1 MAKKKSKKNNK
12 KRIIELILLASIVT
26 LIIYVIY
33 SIISLAVVPTE
44 VFMVQNDTIS
54 QEESSIGYVI
64 REEKI
69 AKGNNYQNG
78 MEQIKS
84 EGEKVAKGD
93 NIFRYYSSNEE
104 GINEKIAEL
113 NSQIQEA
120 LNGQKDLFSFSSDI
134 NAINNQIDEKIQS
147 LKEKNDIQEI
157 KEYKTDI
164 DKYILKKSKIA
175 GELSVANSYINGLI
189 EQKNTL
195 DNELKSNSEYV
206 IAPMSGVVS
215 YRIDDLEEV
224 LTPNSFETI
233 NEKFLDDLNLKTG
246 QIVSTNSEYGKV
258 INNYEC
264 YIACILKSEE
274 AKQAEV
280 GDKVELRL
288 STQDIITAKI
298 DYKNMDGNDV
308 VIVFKISSCVEK
320 LIDYRKISFDIV
332 WWDYEGL
339 KIPKSA
345 IYYDNGLAY
354 VVRNRGGYLNKILV
368 KILKESDTYSIVD
381 NYDSDEL
388 KTLGY
393 STEEIINMR
402 KINMYDEIVLNP
414 NIENVE

>member
-12 KRIIELILLASIVT
+12 KRIIELVLLASIVT

-33 SIISLAVVPTE
+33 SIISLAVIPTE

-69 AKGNNYQNG
+69 AKGNSYQNG

-120 LNGQKDLFSFSSDI
+120 LNGQTDLFSFSSDI

-175 GELSVANSYINGLI
+175 GELSASNSYINGLI

-215 YRIDDLEEV
+215 YRTDNLEEI
-224 LTPNSFETI
+224 LSPNSFETI

-246 QIVSTNSEYGKV
+246 QIVSTNSEFGKV

-264 YIACILKSEE
+264 YIACVLKSEE
-274 AKQAEV
+274 ARQAQV

-288 STQDIITAKI
+288 STQDLITAKI
-298 DYKNMDGNDV
+298 DYKNMDGNNV
-308 VIVFKISSCVEK
+308 IIVFKISSCVEK
-320 LIDYRKISFDIV
+320 LIDYRKISFDII

-354 VVRNRGGYLNKILV
+354 VVRNRGGYLNKILI

-393 STEEIINMR
+393 STNEIINMR
-402 KINMYDEIVLNP
+402 KINMYDEIVINP
-414 NIENVE
+414 NIEKVE

>member
-1 MAKKKSKKNNK
+1 MTKKKSKKNNK
-12 KRIIELILLASIVT
+12 KRIIELILLASIVI

-93 NIFRYYSSNEE
+93 NIFRYYGNNEE
-104 GINEKIAEL
+104 GINEKIVEL

-120 LNGQKDLFSFSSDI
+120 LNGQTDLFSFSSDI

-175 GELSVANSYINGLI
+175 GELSAANSYINGLI
-189 EQKNTL
+189 EQKNIL
-195 DNELKSNSEYV
+195 DNELKLNSEYV

-215 YRIDDLEEV
+215 YRTDNLEEI
-224 LTPNSFETI
+224 LSPNSFETI
-233 NEKFLDDLNLKTG
+233 NEKFLDELNLKTG
-246 QIVSTNSEYGKV
+246 QIVSTNSEFGKV

-264 YIACILKSEE
+264 YIACVLKSED

-298 DYKNMDGNDV
+298 DYKNMDGNNV

-320 LIDYRKISFDIV
+320 LIDYRKISFDII

-339 KIPKSA
+339 KIPKTA

-393 STEEIINMR
+393 STNEIINIR

>member
-54 QEESSIGYVI
+54 QQESTIGYVI

-69 AKGNNYQNG
+69 AKGDNYQNG

-246 QIVSTNSEYGKV
+246 QIVSTNSEFGKV

-354 VVRNRGGYLNKILV
+354 VVRNRGGYLNKILIKV
-368 KILKESDTYSIVD
+368 LKESDNYCIVD
-381 NYDSDEL
+381 NYDSEEL
-388 KTLGY
+388 KSLGY
-393 STEEIINMR
+393 STNEIINIR

-414 NIENVE
+414 NIENIE